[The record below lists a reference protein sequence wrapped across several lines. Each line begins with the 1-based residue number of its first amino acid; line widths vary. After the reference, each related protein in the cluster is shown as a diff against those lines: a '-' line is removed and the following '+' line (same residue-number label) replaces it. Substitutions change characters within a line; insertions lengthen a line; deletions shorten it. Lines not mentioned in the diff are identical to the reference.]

1 VATPRELGEMVSNRD
16 PRAILL
22 VENEPALRDLMRR
35 FLEGC
40 GYAVLPARN
49 GDEALAVANEYNGP
63 IELLLT
69 DVVMP
74 GMSGFVLAD
83 TLVGRWANMKV
94 VYFSGYADDYDV
106 IRHGLDAGGRPF
118 LLKPFTQKDLQQKIV
133 EVLGAT
139 PAVA

>member
-1 VATPRELGEMVSNRD
+1 VSNRG

-40 GYAVLPARN
+40 GYSVLPARN
-49 GDEALAVANEYNGP
+49 GDDALAIAGDYSGP
-63 IELLLT
+63 IDLLLT

-83 TLVGRWANMKV
+83 TLVNLRAETKV
-94 VYFSGYADDYDV
+94 LYFSGYADDYDV

-118 LLKPFTQKDLQQKIV
+118 LLKPFTQKDLQQKV
-133 EVLGAT
+133 ADVLGSA

>member
-1 VATPRELGEMVSNRD
+1 MVSNRG

-49 GDEALAVANEYNGP
+49 GDEALAVAGDYSGP
-63 IELLLT
+63 IDLLLT

-83 TLVGRWANMKV
+83 TLVGLRAETKV
-94 VYFSGYADDYDV
+94 LFFSGYADDYDV
-106 IRHGLDAGGRPF
+106 IRHGLDSGGRPF
-118 LLKPFTQKDLQQKIV
+118 LLKPFTQKDLQQKV
-133 EVLGAT
+133 ADVLSAT
-139 PAVA
+139 TAAA

>member
-1 VATPRELGEMVSNRD
+1 VSNRG

-40 GYAVLPARN
+40 GYSVLPARN
-49 GDEALAVANEYNGP
+49 GDEALAVAGDYSGP
-63 IELLLT
+63 IDLLLT

-83 TLVGRWANMKV
+83 TLVGLRAETKV
-94 VYFSGYADDYDV
+94 LYFSGYADDYDV

-133 EVLGAT
+133 DVLGAT

>member
-1 VATPRELGEMVSNRD
+1 MVSNRG

-40 GYAVLPARN
+40 GYSVLPARN
-49 GDEALAVANEYNGP
+49 GDEALAVAGDYSGP
-63 IELLLT
+63 IDLLLT

-83 TLVGRWANMKV
+83 TLVGLRAETKV
-94 VYFSGYADDYDV
+94 LYFSGYADDYDV

-133 EVLGAT
+133 DVLGAT